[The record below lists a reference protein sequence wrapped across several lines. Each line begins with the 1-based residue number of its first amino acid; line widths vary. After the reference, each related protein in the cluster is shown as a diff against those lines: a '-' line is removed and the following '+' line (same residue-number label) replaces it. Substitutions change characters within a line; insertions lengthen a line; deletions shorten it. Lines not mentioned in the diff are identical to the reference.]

1 MTIDASLPRRA
12 TAELIG
18 TAGLLVVVIGSG
30 IQAAS
35 LSRDTGVALV
45 ANSLAS
51 AIGLGLII
59 TLFGPLSGA
68 HLNPVVTLTS
78 WWARRTGGQGLDGR
92 DALVYIVAQTV
103 GAIGGALLAEAMFGR
118 LPGTFATRIRGGG
131 HLLIGE
137 IVATAGLVLVIQ
149 GLGRI
154 GRAKLIPA
162 AVAAYVAAAIWFTS
176 SGSFANPAG
185 TVGRAFSDSFTG
197 IAPQSLPGFVAAQL
211 LGGILGLALAGMLYG
226 ADRTALRPAGSDT
239 ASGVGQDAG
248 SGIGSDAVTDIA
260 PGVGLDGTAPDSG
273 PEGGRSAGPDARS
286 GIGGAEIGPEPT
298 MADIARPNTQLGI
311 TA

>member
-1 MTIDASLPRRA
+1 M
-12 TAELIG
+12 
-18 TAGLLVVVIGSG
+18 
-30 IQAAS
+30 
-35 LSRDTGVALV
+35 
-45 ANSLAS
+45 
-51 AIGLGLII
+51 
-59 TLFGPLSGA
+59 
-68 HLNPVVTLTS
+68 
-78 WWARRTGGQGLDGR
+78 
-92 DALVYIVAQTV
+92 
-103 GAIGGALLAEAMFGR
+103 
-118 LPGTFATRIRGGG
+118 
-131 HLLIGE
+131 
-137 IVATAGLVLVIQ
+137 
-149 GLGRI
+149 
-154 GRAKLIPA
+154 
-162 AVAAYVAAAIWFTS
+162 
-176 SGSFANPAG
+176 
-185 TVGRAFSDSFTG
+185 
-197 IAPQSLPGFVAAQL
+197 AAQL